1 MQQARLMRSE
11 TEKMI
16 AGVCGG
22 LADYLGVDPVLVRL
36 AFVVL
41 FLASGIGLAIYAIL
55 WLIMPTAAGAQAT
68 IRVMDEPAGDAPADY
83 KANGRFSP
91 AATVG
96 VILIL
101 FGAFFLLNQVGWMH
115 NAFWPVV
122 LIGAG
127 VFYLVRRARQ

>member
-11 TEKMI
+11 TDRMI

-22 LADYLGVDPVLVRL
+22 LADYLNVDPVFVRL

-41 FLASGIGLAIYAIL
+41 LLASGIGLAIYTLLWIIL
-55 WLIMPTAAGAQAT
+55 PTPSRAQPI
-68 IRVMDEPAGDAPADY
+68 IRVMDESASGDPADL
-83 KANGRFSP
+83 KSRFSP

-96 VILIL
+96 IILIL
-101 FGAFFLLNQVGWMH
+101 FGAFFLLSQMGWI
-115 NAFWPVV
+115 NGAFWPIV

-127 VFYLVRRARQ
+127 LFYLIRRGRE

>member
-11 TEKMI
+11 TDRMI

-22 LADYLGVDPVLVRL
+22 LADYLNIDPVLVRL

-41 FLASGIGLAIYAIL
+41 FLASGIGLAIYALL
-55 WLIMPTAAGAQAT
+55 WLILPTPSRAQPV
-68 IRVMDEPAGDAPADY
+68 IRLVDESVTGDPADL
-83 KANGRFSP
+83 KSRFSP

-96 VILIL
+96 IILIL
-101 FGAFFLLNQVGWMH
+101 FGAFFLLSQMGWV
-115 NAFWPVV
+115 NSAFWPVV

-127 VFYLVRRARQ
+127 LFYLIRRGRQ

>member
-11 TEKMI
+11 SERMI

-22 LADYLGVDPVLVRL
+22 LAQYLEIDPVLVRL

-41 FLASGIGLAIYAIL
+41 FLASGLGLVIYGIL
-55 WLIMPTAAGAQAT
+55 WLIMPTPSRLQPA
-68 IRVMDEPAGDAPADY
+68 IRIMDESDATASPAG
-83 KANGRFSP
+83 KESGRFSP

-101 FGAFFLLNQVGWMH
+101 FGAFFLLSQSGWI
-115 NAFWPVV
+115 NDAFWPIV

-127 VFYLVRRARQ
+127 LFYLIRRARR

>member
-22 LADYLGVDPVLVRL
+22 LAGYLNIDPVLVRL

-41 FLASGIGLAIYAIL
+41 FLASGIGLAIYALLWIIL
-55 WLIMPTAAGAQAT
+55 PTPSRAQPV
-68 IRVMDEPAGDAPADY
+68 IRVMGESATGDPADL
-83 KANGRFSP
+83 KPRFSP

-96 VILIL
+96 VIMIL
-101 FGAFFLLNQVGWMH
+101 FGAFFLLSQFGWVN
-115 NAFWPVV
+115 NAFWPIV

-127 VFYLVRRARQ
+127 LFYLIRRGRQ

>member
-22 LADYLGVDPVLVRL
+22 LADYLNIDPVLVRL

-41 FLASGIGLAIYAIL
+41 FLASGIGLAIYALLWIIL
-55 WLIMPTAAGAQAT
+55 PTPSRAQPV
-68 IRVMDEPAGDAPADY
+68 IRVMGESATGDPADL
-83 KANGRFSP
+83 KRRFSP

-96 VILIL
+96 VIMIL
-101 FGAFFLLNQVGWMH
+101 FGAFFLLSQFGWVK
-115 NAFWPVV
+115 NAWRPSE

-127 VFYLVRRARQ
+127 LFYLIRRGRQ

>member
-11 TEKMI
+11 TDRMI

-22 LADYLGVDPVLVRL
+22 LADYLNIDPVLVRL

-41 FLASGIGLAIYAIL
+41 MLASGVGLAIYALL
-55 WLIMPTAAGAQAT
+55 WIVLPTPSRGQPAIRIMDAEVGKAT
-68 IRVMDEPAGDAPADY
+68 G
-83 KANGRFSP
+83 NGVSRFSP

-96 VILIL
+96 IILIL
-101 FGAFFLLNQVGWMH
+101 FGAFFLFSQFGWTNSVM
-115 NAFWPVV
+115 WPLV

-127 VFYLVRRARQ
+127 LFYLARRSRQ